1 MNGLVGIV
9 QTRAG
14 RVGVVAGVAVAAVI
28 GSAVP
33 AGANTGSVVTSQT
46 CLRWSASVSL
56 NNNVTAGHF
65 VEVTSTIPGTT
76 GIVDGHYDTTGNP
89 GPVQIWHASGPAP
102 SHGTVKLVILK
113 PDRTHDFST
122 SASLPKVDGCGPTT
136 TTSTSTTS
144 TSSSTSTSTSTTSTT
159 STTDTTQPSTPT
171 SVRETGSTGAP
182 VTDTT
187 VSTATV
193 TLGVVGAPATT
204 TTIGPTATA
213 TGSLPFTGSGT
224 VLPVIFGMSSIA
236 AGALLLLRKRSTA

>member
-1 MNGLVGIV
+1 
-9 QTRAG
+9 
-14 RVGVVAGVAVAAVI
+14 VAVAAVV
-28 GSAVP
+28 GFAVP

-144 TSSSTSTSTSTTSTT
+144 TSSSTSTSTT
-159 STTDTTQPSTPT
+159 STTDTTQPNTAT
-171 SVRETGSTGAP
+171 TVRETGSTAAP

-193 TLGVVGAPATT
+193 TLGLLGAPATT

-236 AGALLLLRKRSTA
+236 AGALLLLRKRSTC